1 MWPAEEI
8 IVVSDLH
15 LAAESSRGLFQADD
29 QLAEFLQWVLNDFSS
44 CHVILNGDVFDFLV
58 GKRQEAAM
66 NLDDAATEA
75 ASIVNNH
82 KKVFEALSHIA
93 NSEAHELIILGGNHD
108 PETALPTVQ
117 EQIERSLKSSDSHSM
132 KPSCS
137 HFPIRWLTNGEGALL
152 QVDGTKVL
160 IEHGDQYDAWNWID
174 HEALRRVICLA
185 SRNVPY
191 QDAYRK
197 KSPPGS
203 RLVVNRF
210 NHIRDQFPWLQTLQP
225 LSASILPLALEVI
238 LPQVSSTE
246 RSKLIK
252 AAKEFRD
259 FGLRSLMD
267 TAVRNISPEREYW
280 ATEDE
285 ERQLLSEWLAQY
297 EREEKVWG
305 ALDDTKAWLR
315 RAAARLRNLTARR
328 LLKRVAY
335 RDTFYDISASD
346 GNYDAVARL
355 VSRGT
360 NLVVHGHTHS
370 AKAYQVGQGLY
381 LNTGTWGQLT
391 ELPNADAGEEKWAD
405 YIEELKAGRASSFR
419 RLTFAHIRSQKE
431 GTVAAL
437 LKWQSGAPPE
447 QLSAWR
453 FVNNK
458 WRKEK

>member
-1 MWPAEEI
+1 MLPAEEI
-8 IVVSDLH
+8 VVVSDLH
-15 LAAESSRGLFQADD
+15 LAAERGRGLFQADE
-29 QLAEFLQWVLNDFSS
+29 QLAEFLGWVLNNLNS

-58 GKRQEAAM
+58 GKREDTAI

-75 ASIVNNH
+75 ASILINH
-82 KKVFEALSHIA
+82 QEVFEVLSLIA

-117 EQIERSLKSSDSHSM
+117 EQIGRSLKPSDSHTP
-132 KPSCS
+132 KPVCS

-152 QVDGTKVL
+152 QVGEAKVL

-191 QDAYRK
+191 QDTYRK

-238 LPQVSSTE
+238 LPQVSRTE
-246 RSKLIK
+246 RTKLIK
-252 AAKEFRD
+252 AAREFRD
-259 FGLRSLMD
+259 FGLRSLTD
-267 TAVRNISPEREYW
+267 TAVRKISPSKEYW
-280 ATEDE
+280 ANGDD
-285 ERQLLSEWLAQY
+285 ERQMLSEWLAQY

-305 ALDDTKAWLR
+305 VVDDTKAWLR
-315 RAAARLRNLTARR
+315 RAAARLSNLTAKR
-328 LLKRVAY
+328 LLKKVAQ
-335 RDTFYDISASD
+335 RDAFYDISAND
-346 GNYDAVARL
+346 GSYDAVERL
-355 VSRGT
+355 VSKGT
-360 NLVVHGHTHS
+360 NLIVHGHTHS
-370 AKAYQVGQGLY
+370 AKAYPVGPGLY

-391 ELPNADAGEEKWAD
+391 ELPDAHAGEEEWAV
-405 YIEELKAGRASSFR
+405 YIEELKAGRAPSR
-419 RLTFAHIRSQKE
+419 RRPTFAHISRQKE

-437 LKWQSGAPPE
+437 LEWRSGAPPE

-453 FVNNK
+453 FVNNQ
-458 WRKEK
+458 WRKEQ